1 MLRSF
6 CLALAPLLAVA
17 PLAVAAPPTRVVQA
31 WQAVLADYDQHLR
44 AADPL
49 RAVLLGDMGALA
61 RWPDESAP
69 ALQQRRLWLQ
79 RLQARLALLERA
91 GLPAEDALSRDL
103 LAERVELEL
112 QGLAFDVARLPYI
125 SGDGFYTLPN
135 YAADGVVLRDE
146 AQARAWLDKIAA
158 LPAFYKVQAD
168 NLRRGAA
175 TGFVRP
181 RFIAEGAA
189 AALRSRADQPAEAHA
204 LLKPLAELPASMP
217 PLLRAQLQAEG
228 LAHVQQAVK
237 PAEREMAE
245 LFERVVVPAASSA
258 LGISALPG
266 GADYYTYLI
275 RQQAS
280 TRMSPEDIHAL
291 GLREVA
297 RIEAEMRQVMA
308 GTGFTGSVAEFSA
321 QLRDDPRFRAASLDD
336 YVTRARD
343 VAKRADA
350 LLPAYFRRLPQL
362 SYGLRA
368 VAPEMKASSSGYNPG
383 SLKQGV
389 AGTVLVGREAVTDNP
404 LYGLTAWTLHEGV
417 PGHHLQI
424 ALAQERDD
432 LPAFRRID
440 DQNAYVE
447 GWALYAEHLGVE
459 MGLYRDA
466 YEHFG
471 RLSFE
476 IWRACRLVVDTGLHA
491 QGWTREQ
498 AVAYLREHTA
508 LGAGF
513 IEAEVDR
520 YIGWPAQALGYKLG
534 ELRIRA
540 LRERAERELG
550 GRFDLRE
557 FHDVVLRGGPMPLDL
572 LEREVGRWIETQRD
586 KGRAQ

>member
-1 MLRSF
+1 MT
-6 CLALAPLLAVA
+6 P
-17 PLAVAAPPTRVVQA
+17 
-31 WQAVLADYDQHLR
+31 
-44 AADPL
+44 
-49 RAVLLGDMGALA
+49 
-61 RWPDESAP
+61 
-69 ALQQRRLWLQ
+69 
-79 RLQARLALLERA
+79 
-91 GLPAEDALSRDL
+91 
-103 LAERVELEL
+103 
-112 QGLAFDVARLPYI
+112 
-125 SGDGFYTLPN
+125 
-135 YAADGVVLRDE
+135 E
-146 AQARAWLDKIAA
+146 A
-158 LPAFYKVQAD
+158 
-168 NLRRGAA
+168 
-175 TGFVRP
+175 
-181 RFIAEGAA
+181 
-189 AALRSRADQPAEAHA
+189 
-204 LLKPLAELPASMP
+204 
-217 PLLRAQLQAEG
+217 
-228 LAHVQQAVK
+228 
-237 PAEREMAE
+237 
-245 LFERVVVPAASSA
+245 
-258 LGISALPG
+258 
-266 GADYYTYLI
+266 
-275 RQQAS
+275 
-280 TRMSPEDIHAL
+280 IHAL
-291 GLREVA
+291 GLSEVA

-321 QLRDDPRFRAASLDD
+321 QLRADPRRRAASLGD
-336 YVTRARD
+336 YVARTRD
-343 VAKRADA
+343 VAKHADA

-362 SYGLRA
+362 GFGVRV
-368 VAPEMKASSSGYNPG
+368 VAPEMKESSSGYNPG

-389 AGTVLVGREAVTDNP
+389 AGTVLVNFDAVEQSP
-404 LYGLTAWTLHEGV
+404 LYSLTAWTLHEGV

-424 ALAQERDD
+424 ALAQEGDD
-432 LPAFRRID
+432 LPAFRRLD

-513 IEAEVDR
+513 IETEVDR

-572 LEREVGRWIETQRD
+572 LEREVGRWIEAE
-586 KGRAQ
+586 RARR

>member
-1 MLRSF
+1 MLRAF
-6 CLALAPLLAVA
+6 CLALLPWLAGL
-17 PLAVAAPPTRVVQA
+17 PLAAAAPAAPSWRS
-31 WQAVLADYDQHLR
+31 VLADYDRHLR
-44 AADPL
+44 ETDPL
-49 RAVLLGDMGALA
+49 RAALLGDAEALS
-61 RWPDESAP
+61 RWPDDSASSL
-69 ALQQRRLWLQ
+69 AQRRQ
-79 RLQARLALLERA
+79 RLQQLQVRLAALAAAR
-91 GLPAEDALSRDL
+91 LPAEDALSRDL

-112 QGLAFDVARLPYI
+112 QGLAFDEARLPYI
-125 SGDGFYTLPN
+125 SGDGFYTVPN

-146 AQARAWLDKIAA
+146 TQARAWLAKIAA
-158 LPAFYKVQAD
+158 LPAYYRAQAK
-168 NLRRGAA
+168 NLKRGAA

-181 RFIAEGAA
+181 RLIAERTASALHARAA
-189 AALRSRADQPAEAHA
+189 QAPETHA

-217 PLLRAQLQAEG
+217 RALRERLQAQG
-228 LAHVQQAVK
+228 LALVRDEVK
-237 PAEREMAE
+237 PAEREMAA
-245 LFERVVVPAASSA
+245 LFERVVVPAASPT
-258 LGISALPG
+258 LGISALPE
-266 GADYYTYLI
+266 GAAYYAYLI
-275 RQQAS
+275 RRQAS
-280 TRMSPEDIHAL
+280 TRLSPEEIHAL

-297 RIEAEMRQVMA
+297 RIEAEMRRVMTS
-308 GTGFTGSVAEFSA
+308 TGFSGSLAAFSE
-321 QLRDDPRFRAASLDD
+321 QLRADPRYRAASLDD
-336 YVTRARD
+336 YVTRTRD

-362 SYGLRA
+362 SYGVRV
-368 VAPEMKASSSGYNPG
+368 VAPEMKESSSGYTPG
-383 SLKQGV
+383 SLTQGV
-389 AGTVLVGREAVTDNP
+389 AGIVLVNLDAVEQSP
-404 LYGLTAWTLHEGV
+404 LYSLTAWTLHEGV

-424 ALAQERDD
+424 ALAQERGD
-432 LPAFRRID
+432 LPAFRRLD

-491 QGWTREQ
+491 KGWTREQ

-540 LRERAERELG
+540 LREKAERALG
-550 GRFDLRE
+550 ERFQLRD
-557 FHDVVLRGGPMPLDL
+557 FHDVLLRGGPMPLDL
-572 LEREVGRWIETQRD
+572 LEREVDRWIAARLAA
-586 KGRAQ
+586 GR

>member
-1 MLRSF
+1 MLRAVR
-6 CLALAPLLAVA
+6 LALLPLLAGLPLSMAASLSA
-17 PLAVAAPPTRVVQA
+17 PQDWRGL
-31 WQAVLADYDQHLR
+31 LADYDLDLR

-49 RAVLLGDMGALA
+49 RAVLLGDMAALA
-61 RWPDESAP
+61 RWPDDSAP
-69 ALQQRRLWLQ
+69 ALTERRQRLLK
-79 RLQARLALLERA
+79 LQARLAALGKARLT
-91 GLPAEDALSRDL
+91 PEDALSRDL
-103 LAERVELEL
+103 LAERVDLDL
-112 QGLAFDVARLPYI
+112 QGLAFDESRLPYVG
-125 SGDGFYTLPN
+125 GDGFYTVPN

-146 AQARAWLDKIAA
+146 AQARAWLAKIAA
-158 LPAFYKVQAD
+158 FPAYYQAQAE
-168 NLRRGAA
+168 NLKRGVAS
-175 TGFVRP
+175 GFVRP
-181 RFIAEGAA
+181 RLIAKQAA
-189 AALRSRADQPAEAHA
+189 AILRARADQPAEVHA
-204 LLKPLAELPASMP
+204 LMKPLAELPATLLQS
-217 PLLRAQLQAEG
+217 LRAQLQTEG
-228 LAHVQQAVK
+228 LARVRQAVK

-245 LFERVVVPAASSA
+245 LFERVVVPAASPA

-266 GADYYTYLI
+266 GPAYYAYLI
-275 RQQAS
+275 RRQAS

-297 RIEAEMRQVMA
+297 RIEAEMRRVMA
-308 GTGFTGSVAEFSA
+308 GTGFSGSLAAFSE
-321 QLRDDPRFRAASLDD
+321 QLRADSQFRAASLDD
-336 YVTRARD
+336 YVTRTRD

-362 SYGLRA
+362 SYGVRA
-368 VAPEMKASSSGYNPG
+368 VAPEMKDSSPGYNPG

-389 AGTVLVGREAVTDNP
+389 AGTVLVNADAVAQSP
-404 LYGLTAWTLHEGV
+404 LYSLAAWTLHEGV

-432 LPAFRRID
+432 LPAFRRLD
-440 DQNAYVE
+440 DLNAYVE

-459 MGLYRDA
+459 MGLYRDG

-491 QGWTREQ
+491 KGWTREQ

-513 IEAEVDR
+513 IETEVDR

-540 LRERAERELG
+540 LREQAERELG
-550 GRFDLRE
+550 GRFDLRD
-557 FHDVVLRGGPMPLDL
+557 FHDAVLRGGPMPLDL
-572 LEREVGRWIETQRD
+572 LEREVGRWI
-586 KGRAQ
+586 KAQSARR